1 MAVDLSMSVLVVDD
15 YNTMIRIIRNLLK
28 QLGFENI
35 DDASDGSAA
44 LNKMRG
50 KKYGLVISDWNME
63 PMTGYDLLRE
73 VRADPNLATTP
84 FIMIT
89 AESKTEN
96 VIAAK
101 KAGVNNYIVKPF
113 NAATLKT
120 KIEAVFEDDGHFR
133 GLLVPG
139 YYRPANRTCG
149 GSAAAHRG
157 ARRAFRHC
165 DASKGS
171 RRFSHRQRARERGA
185 QGAPHA
191 AWPAGQ
197 RRSNRSVRG

>member
-1 MAVDLSMSVLVVDD
+1 MAVDLSMPVLVVDD
-15 YNTMIRIIRNLLK
+15 YSTMIRIIRNLLK

-63 PMTGYDLLRE
+63 PMTGYELLRG
-73 VRADPNLATTP
+73 VRADDRLSRTP
-84 FIMIT
+84 FIMVT

-113 NAATLKT
+113 NAQTLRS
-120 KIEAVFEDDGHFR
+120 KIDAVF
-133 GLLVPG
+133 
-139 YYRPANRTCG
+139 A
-149 GSAAAHRG
+149 
-157 ARRAFRHC
+157 
-165 DASKGS
+165 
-171 RRFSHRQRARERGA
+171 
-185 QGAPHA
+185 
-191 AWPAGQ
+191 
-197 RRSNRSVRG
+197 